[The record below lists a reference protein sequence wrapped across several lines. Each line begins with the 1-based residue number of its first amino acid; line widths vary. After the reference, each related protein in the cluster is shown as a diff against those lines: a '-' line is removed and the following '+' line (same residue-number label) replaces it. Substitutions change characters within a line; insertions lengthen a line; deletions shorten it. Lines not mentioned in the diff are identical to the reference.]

1 MTYLFVEQVQLIG
14 LEVMANHAL
23 DSNARWRHKLRN
35 LAHSALLLCGMVA
48 LLYLITW
55 LLLGPDLALW
65 ALAGWAIALFW
76 APRLSPGI
84 VMRMYRARELAPEAF
99 PAGHDMIRTLAA
111 RAGLSRLPRLY
122 YIPSAAL
129 NSFTLGSKGDAVIS
143 VTDGLLRS
151 LTLRELGGVL
161 AHEISHIRNNDLWVM
176 SLADSI
182 SRLTSFFSFAGV
194 ILLFFSIPM
203 MLLQAS
209 LAPLVVSVVLIVA
222 PTFASLL
229 QLALSRAREFDADL
243 EAAGLTEDPE
253 GLASALRKLEQHQAG
268 LWERVFLPGRRIPDP
283 SLFRSH
289 PTTAERVERL
299 LSLFPKERRP
309 FGPSD
314 RPALGADVRP
324 VTGRPRW
331 RYNGLWY

>member
-1 MTYLFVEQVQLIG
+1 
-14 LEVMANHAL
+14 MAQYAP
-23 DSNARWRHKLRN
+23 DSEARWRHKLRN

-55 LLLGPDLALW
+55 LLLGPELALW
-65 ALAGWAIALFW
+65 TMAGWAIALVW
-76 APRLSPGI
+76 APRLSPRI
-84 VMRMYRARELAPEAF
+84 VMGMYRARELAPEAF
-99 PAGHDMIRTLAA
+99 PDGHGLLRTLAA
-111 RAGLSRLPRLY
+111 RAGVSRLPRLY

-129 NSFTLGSKGDAVIS
+129 NAFTLGSTDDAVIS
-143 VTDGLLRS
+143 VTDGLLRT
-151 LTLRELGGVL
+151 LTLRELAGVL

-182 SRLTSFFSFAGV
+182 SRLTGFFSIAGV
-194 ILLFFSIPM
+194 ILLFFSVPM
-203 MLLQAS
+203 MLFQANLVPLFVS
-209 LAPLVVSVVLIVA
+209 LALVVA

-243 EAAGLTEDPE
+243 EAAGLTGDPE
-253 GLASALRKLEQHQAG
+253 GLAAALRKLEQHQAG
-268 LWERVFLPGRRIPDP
+268 LWARVFLPGRRIPDP

-299 LSLFPKERRP
+299 LSLHPGERAP
-309 FGPSD
+309 FAASD
-314 RPALGADVRP
+314 RPALSDDLRP